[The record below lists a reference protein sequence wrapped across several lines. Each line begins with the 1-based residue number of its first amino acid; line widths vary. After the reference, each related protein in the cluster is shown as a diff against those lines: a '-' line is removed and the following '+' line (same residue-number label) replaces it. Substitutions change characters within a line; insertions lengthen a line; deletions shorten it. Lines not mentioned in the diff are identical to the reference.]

1 MKLDEII
8 AGIPKIPAERY
19 RAARQHWDTLAK
31 PLGSLG
37 VLEENVTKIAALS
50 GKRQL
55 SRRRRLLYYNGRKA
69 RKARHVFFK
78 FFPVFFKDLYA
89 LRI

>member
-19 RAARQHWDTLAK
+19 RAARQHWDALAK

-55 SRRRRLLYYNGRKA
+55 SRRTLL
-69 RKARHVFFK
+69 VF
-78 FFPVFFKDLYA
+78 
-89 LRI
+89 